1 MNKDCVYVVDDDCD
15 VRKGLTRTLSQEG
28 FEVQAYKTAREFLD
42 NNNIEGPGC
51 GCLIL
56 DVRMPGMS
64 GLDLQRYLTE
74 SGRGVPIIFITGHGD
89 IPMSVRAIKDG
100 AFEFLEKP
108 YNVDDLIKKIHEAID
123 YGRNKVSKYQEKLLV
138 TARYEKLIAR
148 EKEVLGLLVA
158 GSANTSNKLIAKRL
172 DISHRTV
179 DDHRAK
185 IMLKMEANS
194 ITELVEMAKIAEVY
208 SP

>member
-1 MNKDCVYVVDDDCD
+1 
-15 VRKGLTRTLSQEG
+15 
-28 FEVQAYKTAREFLD
+28 
-42 NNNIEGPGC
+42 
-51 GCLIL
+51 
-56 DVRMPGMS
+56 
-64 GLDLQRYLTE
+64 
-74 SGRGVPIIFITGHGD
+74 
-89 IPMSVRAIKDG
+89 MSVRAIKDG

-123 YGRNKVSKYQEKLLV
+123 YGRKKVSKYQEKLLV
-138 TARYEKLIAR
+138 TARYEKLTAR